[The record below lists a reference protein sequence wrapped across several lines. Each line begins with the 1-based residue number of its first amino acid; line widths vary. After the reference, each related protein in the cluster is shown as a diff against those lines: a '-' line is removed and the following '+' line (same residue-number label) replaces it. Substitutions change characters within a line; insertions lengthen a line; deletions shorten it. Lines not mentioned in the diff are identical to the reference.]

1 MQQKLKNIFYII
13 FIFFIFFLL
22 AEISIRIFKKPS
34 PFKFDK
40 VLGWKTKENFN
51 QTFKEKD
58 AEGNEY
64 EVNYITNKIGLRFFG
79 ENENNS
85 KKILVIGDSHTMG
98 KYTSNKD
105 MWFSILAKKLT
116 KHYGKNYFVYAGGA
130 NGYGSFQEYLLA
142 KDIRNYIKPDIFILQ
157 FCENDYVENHL
168 VWDRQIS
175 GRNTY
180 LRRPYYSEKKKIKY
194 NENIFSILYRN
205 SIITN
210 SKILNKLGIL
220 VEIQERKFFPLNNNV
235 NMKVVREESKYVTL
249 NLVSKIRELFTE
261 SRSYIVNCNA
271 NMRKDEIIIPFS
283 ELAKNAG
290 YILIESPPN
299 KVELMRENRKLF
311 NKDGAH
317 LSPLGNKIYGEELAK
332 KLILLDQ

>member
-1 MQQKLKNIFYII
+1 M
-13 FIFFIFFLL
+13 
-22 AEISIRIFKKPS
+22 
-34 PFKFDK
+34 FDK

-64 EVNYITNKIGLRFFG
+64 EVNYMTNKIGLRIYG
-79 ENENNS
+79 KNENNS

-98 KYTSNKD
+98 KYAGNKD

-116 KHYGKNYFVYAGGA
+116 EYSGENYFVYAGGA
-130 NGYGSFQEYLLA
+130 NGYSSFQEYLLA
-142 KDIRNYIKPDIFILQ
+142 KDISNYIKPDIFILQ
-157 FCENDYVENHL
+157 FCENDYIDNHL
-168 VWDRQIS
+168 VWDREIS

-180 LRRPYYSEKKKIKY
+180 LRRPYYSEKEKIKY
-194 NENIFSILYRN
+194 NKNILSILYRN

-220 VEIQERKFFPLNNNV
+220 FEIQERKFFPVNRNV
-235 NMKVVREESKYVTL
+235 NVKKVVSESKYVTL
-249 NLVSKIRELFTE
+249 SLVSKIRELFSE
-261 SRSYIVNCNA
+261 SKSYIVNCNA
-271 NMRKDEIIIPFS
+271 NIRKDEIIIPFP
-283 ELAKNAG
+283 ELATIAG

-299 KVELMRENRKLF
+299 KIELMRENRKLF
-311 NKDGAH
+311 NQDGAH
-317 LSPLGNKIYGEELAK
+317 LSPLGNKIYGEELAN